1 MKLSAKRGGR
11 IVAGALAAGATLLAA
26 TLPAAAFSASFS
38 WRGIPACGTV
48 SPAFALKGVP
58 RGTASL
64 GMAMRDRD
72 APAGQESG
80 STVPY
85 AGHGTVPRG
94 AVTFTGPCPPK
105 GTSHHYIWTLHAL
118 DAKGGDLD
126 MTEAAG
132 NYPQ

>member
-1 MKLSAKRGGR
+1 MT
-11 IVAGALAAGATLLAA
+11 IVAIRSGRAAAGTLAGAALLLATA
-26 TLPAAAFSASFS
+26 LPAAAFSARFS

-64 GMAMRDRD
+64 NFALRDRD
-72 APAGQESG
+72 APDAPESG

-85 AGHGTVPRG
+85 AGRG
-94 AVTFTGPCPPK
+94 AVPKGAVTYTGPCPPK
-105 GTSHHYIWTLHAL
+105 GTSHHYIWTIHAI

-132 NYPQ
+132 NYPR

>member
-1 MKLSAKRGGR
+1 MNRETTLFLTA
-11 IVAGALAAGATLLAA
+11 VALLAG
-26 TLPAAAFSASFS
+26 TSPAAAFSASFS

-64 GMAMRDRD
+64 SLAMRDRD
-72 APAGQESG
+72 APDFQHGG

-85 AGHGTVPRG
+85 AGHGAVPKG
-94 AVTFTGPCPPK
+94 AVTYTGPCPPK

-132 NYPQ
+132 DYPK

>member
-1 MKLSAKRGGR
+1 MTLFATRGDR
-11 IVAGALAAGATLLAA
+11 IVGMAVIGGAALLAA
-26 TLPAAAFSASFS
+26 TLPSTAFSARFS

-64 GMAMRDRD
+64 SLSMRDRD
-72 APAGQESG
+72 G
-80 STVPY
+80 SDVPEQTATVPY
-85 AGHGTVPRG
+85 GGHGTVPKG
-94 AVTFTGPCPPK
+94 AVTYTGPCPPK
-105 GTSHHYIWTLHAL
+105 GTSHHYIWTIHAL

-132 NYPQ
+132 DYPK

>member
-1 MKLSAKRGGR
+1 MTAFARSVTLGG
-11 IVAGALAAGATLLAA
+11 AALLAA
-26 TLPAAAFSASFS
+26 SVPAAAFTASFS

-64 GMAMRDRD
+64 ALSMRDRD
-72 APAGQESG
+72 APDFQHGG

-85 AGHGTVPRG
+85 AGHGGVARG
-94 AVTFTGPCPPK
+94 AVAYTGPCPPK
-105 GTSHHYIWTLHAL
+105 GAHHHYIRTIHAL

-132 NYPQ
+132 DFPR